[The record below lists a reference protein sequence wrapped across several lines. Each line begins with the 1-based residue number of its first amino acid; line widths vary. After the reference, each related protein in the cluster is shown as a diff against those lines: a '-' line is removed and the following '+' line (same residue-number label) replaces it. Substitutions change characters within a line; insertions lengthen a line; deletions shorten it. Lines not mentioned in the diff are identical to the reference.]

1 MFKKILIANRG
12 EIACRIIRT
21 AKKMGIATVA
31 VYSDADANSLHVQLA
46 DESVRIGPAEPSKSY
61 LQIKKIINAM
71 KRTGAEAVHPGYGFL
86 SENAEFAKA
95 VHAARKTFIGPP
107 IGAIKSMGD
116 KIESKKLAKEAGVN
130 VIPGYIDVV
139 KTAED
144 AADAAKEIGFPV
156 MIKAS
161 AGGGGKGMRIAY
173 NENEIKEGFRS
184 ASNEAMSSFADDR
197 MLIEKYVQEPRHI
210 EIQILADTKG
220 NFVYLGERECTIQRR
235 HQKVIE
241 ESPSIFVDKRMR
253 RKMGLQAILLA
264 KKVNYFSAGTVE
276 FVVSGKDKNFYF
288 LEMNTRLQVEH
299 PVTEL
304 VTGIDLVEQMILIA
318 AGQKIKFKQRNI
330 KLNGWAIESRIYA
343 EDPSRNFLPSIGR
356 LSEYTHP
363 AIESNAQKNH
373 IRVDTGVE
381 EGSEISM
388 FYDPMISKLCTYG
401 SNRRNAIK
409 NMREALNEF
418 CVEGVSHNINFL
430 SSVLCH
436 QKFIRG
442 NISTNFIGEEYP
454 KGYSPLDSAHKEE
467 KLLAAIACFV
477 HRRFVERSSA
487 ISGQI
492 TRPDLSAYADWII
505 ITGKKRYRA
514 KVLDSI
520 NQDSGFVIKLNNQ
533 KFRIISDWQF
543 GDKIF
548 RTKYNGEKVSA
559 KIQGNSDSTYS
570 LFYNGAQLDVF
581 VLSPNNAR
589 LQKLMPKER
598 ATDSSKSLLSPMP
611 GLLVSIAVKPD
622 QSVRAGEELA
632 VIEAMKMENILRAEK
647 DCTIKTIEAE
657 AGKSVEVDQII
668 LTMK

>member
-1 MFKKILIANRG
+1 M
-12 EIACRIIRT
+12 
-21 AKKMGIATVA
+21 
-31 VYSDADANSLHVQLA
+31 
-46 DESVRIGPAEPSKSY
+46 
-61 LQIKKIINAM
+61 
-71 KRTGAEAVHPGYGFL
+71 
-86 SENAEFAKA
+86 
-95 VHAARKTFIGPP
+95 
-107 IGAIKSMGD
+107 
-116 KIESKKLAKEAGVN
+116 
-130 VIPGYIDVV
+130 
-139 KTAED
+139 
-144 AADAAKEIGFPV
+144 
-156 MIKAS
+156 
-161 AGGGGKGMRIAY
+161 
-173 NENEIKEGFRS
+173 
-184 ASNEAMSSFADDR
+184 
-197 MLIEKYVQEPRHI
+197 
-210 EIQILADTKG
+210 
-220 NFVYLGERECTIQRR
+220 
-235 HQKVIE
+235 
-241 ESPSIFVDKRMR
+241 
-253 RKMGLQAILLA
+253 
-264 KKVNYFSAGTVE
+264 
-276 FVVSGKDKNFYF
+276 
-288 LEMNTRLQVEH
+288 
-299 PVTEL
+299 
-304 VTGIDLVEQMILIA
+304 
-318 AGQKIKFKQRNI
+318 
-330 KLNGWAIESRIYA
+330 
-343 EDPSRNFLPSIGR
+343 
-356 LSEYTHP
+356 
-363 AIESNAQKNH
+363 
-373 IRVDTGVE
+373 
-381 EGSEISM
+381 
-388 FYDPMISKLCTYG
+388 
-401 SNRRNAIK
+401 
-409 NMREALNEF
+409 
-418 CVEGVSHNINFL
+418 

-668 LTMK
+668 LTMI

>member
-31 VYSDADANSLHVQLA
+31 VYSDADVNSLHVKLA
-46 DESVRIGPAEPSKSY
+46 DESVRIGPAEPRKSY

-71 KRTGAEAVHPGYGFL
+71 KKTGAEAVHPGYGFL

-95 VHAARKTFIGPP
+95 VHTARKTFIGPP
-107 IGAIKSMGD
+107 IDAIKSMGD

-130 VIPGYIDVV
+130 VIPGYMNVI
-139 KTAED
+139 KTVED
-144 AADAAKEIGFPV
+144 AVDVAKKMGFPV

-161 AGGGGKGMRIAY
+161 AGGGGKGMRVAY
-173 NENEIKEGFRS
+173 NEKEIEEGFKS
-184 ASNEAMSSFADDR
+184 ALKEAMSSFADDR
-197 MLIEKYVQEPRHI
+197 MLIEQYVQEPRHI

-253 RKMGLQAILLA
+253 KKMGLQALLLA
-264 KKVNYFSAGTVE
+264 RKVNYFSAGTVE
-276 FVVSGKDKNFYF
+276 FVVSGKDKKFYF

-318 AGQKIKFKQRNI
+318 AGRKLRFKQHNV

-356 LSEYTHP
+356 LSEYRHP
-363 AIESNAQKNH
+363 AIGIDDPKNY

-388 FYDPMISKLCTYG
+388 FYDPMISKLCAYG
-401 SNRRNAIK
+401 SNRKKAIK

-418 CVEGVSHNINFL
+418 YVQGVSHNINFL
-430 SSVLCH
+430 SSVFCH
-436 QKFIRG
+436 PKFTRG
-442 NISTNFIGEEYP
+442 EISTHFIKEEYP
-454 KGYSPLDSAHKEE
+454 DGHIPLDDINKEE
-467 KLLAAIACFV
+467 VLLVAIACYIQ
-477 HRRFVERSSA
+477 RRVAERAST
-487 ISGQI
+487 ISGQVEGLKVSMG
-492 TRPDLSAYADWII
+492 TDWFI
-505 ITGKKRYRA
+505 ITKRKRYHA
-514 KVLDSI
+514 KILDSI
-520 NQDSGFVIKLNNQ
+520 NQGAGLIIKLNNRR
-533 KFRIISDWQF
+533 FHIISDWQF

-548 RTKYNGEKVSA
+548 RTKYNGERVSV
-559 KIQGNSDSTYS
+559 KIENGSDSAYS
-570 LFYNGAQLDVF
+570 LFYNGSQLDAL

-589 LQKLMPKER
+589 LQKLMPKEK
-598 ATDSSKSLLSPMP
+598 AVDSSKSLFSPMP
-611 GLLVSIAVKPD
+611 GLLVSIAVKPG
-622 QSVRAGEELA
+622 QNVRAGEPLA

-647 DCTIKTIEAE
+647 DCIIKTVDAE